1 MQGAKSSHSHAACWS
16 DWWSVWTNTL
26 YPCLCSLETLALW
39 PAEESIQLIKWVT
52 LHSIRL
58 IKANHVTVLIL
69 EWMSG
74 WIQLTG
80 GPLIAGHG
88 RTNIVVSWLNIL
100 ASNVF
105 IISGFHGHWN
115 YNAFGNKYAYSSKY
129 TMRSF
134 HQTSRMPNIK
144 YAPTSFK
151 ENWK

>member
-1 MQGAKSSHSHAACWS
+1 MQGVKSSHSHAACWS

-26 YPCLCSLETLALW
+26 YPCLCSPETLALW

-52 LHSIRL
+52 LHSIRS
-58 IKANHVTVLIL
+58 IKANHVTMLLL

-100 ASNVF
+100 ARNVF

-115 YNAFGNKYAYSSKY
+115 YNAFGNKHAYSSKY

-134 HQTSRMPNIK
+134 HQTSRMPNTK